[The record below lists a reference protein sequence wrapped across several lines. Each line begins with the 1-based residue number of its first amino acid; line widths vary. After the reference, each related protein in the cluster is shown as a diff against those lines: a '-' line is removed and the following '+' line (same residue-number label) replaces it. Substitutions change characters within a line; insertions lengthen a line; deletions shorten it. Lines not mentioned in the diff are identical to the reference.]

1 MTMKTQLVAVTLLVN
16 LFSAGAA
23 LAANDETQAIQPEK
37 QIANV
42 NQPCVAKH
50 NKHERKYVIK
60 NATIAGD
67 LYNMVFPPSEQPGS
81 GSTLISGVAQ
91 DASSVNPKI

>member
-1 MTMKTQLVAVTLLVN
+1 MKTQLVAAVLLVN

-23 LAANDETQAIQPEK
+23 LAANDETQAAQSESQSAEINHTA
-37 QIANV
+37 I
-42 NQPCVAKH
+42 AKH
-50 NKHERKYVIK
+50 NQHQRKLVIK

-67 LYNMVFPPSEQPGS
+67 LYNMVFPASEQMGS

-91 DASSVNPKI
+91 

>member
-23 LAANDETQAIQPEK
+23 LAANHETQAVQPE
-37 QIANV
+37 IANV
-42 NQPCVAKH
+42 NQPHAAKH

-67 LYNMVFPPSEQPGS
+67 LYNIVFPPSEQT
-81 GSTLISGVAQ
+81 TLISGVAQ